1 MHRSAQGWQTWRKW
15 TACVL
20 IFALFMHGIAFAASS
35 AIAGGMSGPSADAA
49 VAADW
54 AGFELCRHDSTAP
67 QHDPGGPAGD
77 THCVFCVAGPGFVL
91 EPPAVSTVFCPV
103 ELSIAPWPLVAW
115 RLAPA
120 TVDASARPRGPP
132 TAA

>member
-1 MHRSAQGWQTWRKW
+1 MDVRGRAWTGWRRL

-20 IFALFMHGIAFAASS
+20 IYALFMHGLAFAM
-35 AIAGGMSGPSADAA
+35 AGARINADPAGA
-49 VAADW
+49 PDW
-54 AGFELCRHDSTAP
+54 AGFELCRHDAGAP
-67 QHDPGGPAGD
+67 NQPTPDQPATD

-91 EPPAVSTVFCPV
+91 EPPLAVFTQFHPV
-103 ELSIAPWPLVAW
+103 EISLAPWPMVAW

-132 TAA
+132 AAA